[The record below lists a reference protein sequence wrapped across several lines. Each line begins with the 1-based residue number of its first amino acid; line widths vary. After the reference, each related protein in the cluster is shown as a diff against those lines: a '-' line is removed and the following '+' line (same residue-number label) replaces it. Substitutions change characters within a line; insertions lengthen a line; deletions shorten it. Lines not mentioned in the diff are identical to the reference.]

1 MNPRFYTNKLCNMIE
16 DCVIT
21 DSRVV
26 SMCLSYM
33 SEDDVKDMMESN
45 DLTEEEDD
53 FLEECPLEWD
63 EQIWKDARLED
74 PKRDWLTN
82 PPVGYSEECEM
93 LDDPDANNPNNL
105 K

>member
-1 MNPRFYTNKLCNMIE
+1 MINVTRISSDE
-16 DCVIT
+16 LINQISDTLAEV
-21 DSRVV
+21 
-26 SMCLSYM
+26 
-33 SEDDVKDMMESN
+33 DV
-45 DLTEEEDD
+45 D
-53 FLEECPLEWD
+53 FLCDIADKVLSAKHSAVGMTPDGYDLIDQKYEEPED
-63 EQIWKDARLED
+63 LED